1 MEGAL
6 TVKKK
11 VLLTAAALLAVL
23 VLAGLWHIRPRSWES
38 LFGTAEV
45 QNLSGQISL
54 FTLDNRGVH
63 IDSWSLTPTQAE
75 GAAAQA
81 IMDAL
86 RSGSYRAK
94 LVSLLPGRYN
104 ALGAGSVHL
113 AVNFD
118 GAQWVT
124 VSVGG
129 ITVVPPLDGNY
140 AFFLQIADT
149 MLYDAKR
156 HGRNQVVWADEQ
168 LKQMWEKQD
177 PASGLRTTG

>member
-1 MEGAL
+1 MEEAL
-6 TVKKK
+6 ALKKK

-54 FTLDNRGVH
+54 FTLDNRGAH

-75 GAAAQA
+75 AGAAQA
-81 IMDAL
+81 NMGAL

-124 VSVGG
+124 VSMFDDGLVLFTSPDSGRYRIYRTDPQRYIDVANLIQENG
-129 ITVVPPLDGNY
+129 TPLE
-140 AFFLQIADT
+140 
-149 MLYDAKR
+149 KR
-156 HGRNQVVWADEQ
+156 NN
-168 LKQMWEKQD
+168 
-177 PASGLRTTG
+177 PF

>member
-6 TVKKK
+6 TMRKK

-86 RSGSYRAK
+86 KSGSYRAK

-124 VSVGG
+124 VSMFDDGLVLFTSPDSGRYRICQTDPQRYIDVANLIQENG
-129 ITVVPPLDGNY
+129 TPL
-140 AFFLQIADT
+140 
-149 MLYDAKR
+149 
-156 HGRNQVVWADEQ
+156 
-168 LKQMWEKQD
+168 EKLNN
-177 PASGLRTTG
+177 PF

>member
-1 MEGAL
+1 MEEAL
-6 TVKKK
+6 ALKKK
-11 VLLTAAALLAVL
+11 VLITAAALLAVL

-81 IMDAL
+81 IMGAL

-124 VSVGG
+124 VSMFDDGLVLFTSPDSGRYRIYRTDPQRYIDVANLIQENG
-129 ITVVPPLDGNY
+129 TPLE
-140 AFFLQIADT
+140 
-149 MLYDAKR
+149 KR
-156 HGRNQVVWADEQ
+156 NN
-168 LKQMWEKQD
+168 
-177 PASGLRTTG
+177 PF

>member
-1 MEGAL
+1 MEEAL
-6 TVKKK
+6 ALKKK
-11 VLLTAAALLAVL
+11 VLITAAALLAVL

-45 QNLSGQISL
+45 QNLSGRISL
-54 FTLDNRGVH
+54 FTLDNRGAH

-124 VSVGG
+124 VSMFDDGLVLFTSPDSGRYRIYQTDPQRYIDVANLIQENG
-129 ITVVPPLDGNY
+129 TPL
-140 AFFLQIADT
+140 
-149 MLYDAKR
+149 
-156 HGRNQVVWADEQ
+156 
-168 LKQMWEKQD
+168 EKLNN
-177 PASGLRTTG
+177 PF